1 MRRFLKCRQVT
12 VKCVLTRDS
21 LNVQDGSYFMKVDQW
36 RHNTAND
43 GVPGQLGIYT
53 REKRK
58 TLGTGLHTEVT
69 RGFFTSYTRT
79 PGESERH
86 DCTCNRLTNRWLANV
101 SICKPGLDNTCFGVC
116 SIYTT
121 IRGIFC

>member
-1 MRRFLKCRQVT
+1 MKLDIFLKHSPTDLMRRFLKCRQVT

-79 PGESERH
+79 PRESERH
-86 DCTCNRLTNRWLANV
+86 DCTCNRADKSMAGQCINM
-101 SICKPGLDNTCFGVC
+101 
-116 SIYTT
+116 
-121 IRGIFC
+121 